1 VGKLKASS
9 AHSPSPAESPAV
21 RFPPLPTLT
30 NLGLIGLLFGLAIVS
45 WALTDQRMAGMDA
58 GPGTDPGALGFYLI
72 TWVVMMA
79 AMMFPSIA
87 PMVLVYSRIQRGKRE
102 RGLPVAI
109 GSTLAFVA
117 GYLLTW
123 TAAGLVFYGLLAA
136 VRAPDFGA
144 LTWDQAGRYVA
155 GGVIAAAGL
164 YQFTPFKLT
173 CLTKC
178 RDPFLFLLSSWRSG
192 RTGALRM
199 GIKHGAWCVGCCW
212 AMMAALFALGVMSF
226 GWMAFIAALIAIEK
240 LLPWKTTANRGI
252 AIVLLVLGICV
263 AFVPD
268 KVPGLTMPGP
278 ADDRAVMI
286 DM

>member
-1 VGKLKASS
+1 
-9 AHSPSPAESPAV
+9 
-21 RFPPLPTLT
+21 
-30 NLGLIGLLFGLAIVS
+30 
-45 WALTDQRMAGMDA
+45 M
-58 GPGTDPGALGFYLI
+58 
-72 TWVVMMA
+72 
-79 AMMFPSIA
+79 
-87 PMVLVYSRIQRGKRE
+87 
-102 RGLPVAI
+102 
-109 GSTLAFVA
+109 
-117 GYLLTW
+117 
-123 TAAGLVFYGLLAA
+123 FYGLLAA

-212 AMMAALFALGVMSF
+212 ALMAALFALGVMSF

-240 LLPWKTTANRGI
+240 LLPWKTIANRGI

-263 AFVPD
+263 AFGPD
-268 KVPGLTMPGP
+268 KVPGLTIPGP
-278 ADDRAVMI
+278 ADDRAVMV